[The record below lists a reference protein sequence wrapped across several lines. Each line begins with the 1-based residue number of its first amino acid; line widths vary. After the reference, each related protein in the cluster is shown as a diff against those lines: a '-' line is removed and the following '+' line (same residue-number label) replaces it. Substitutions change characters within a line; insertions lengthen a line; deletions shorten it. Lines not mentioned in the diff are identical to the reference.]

1 MNFTIN
7 RSAFISQLNNVL
19 RAISSKTTIPILTG
33 LKMVVNEDNIV
44 LTGSNSD
51 ITIESVIN
59 ANDADNDLTIEDTG
73 AIVLPARFFSDIV
86 KKLPD
91 KKVTIEVT
99 SGFQAD
105 ITSGSAKFQINGQ
118 DAENFP
124 HLPEIETNKSV
135 TLPNDIL
142 KEVIRQ
148 TVIAVS
154 KQESRPILAGVHM
167 TLKDGILTA
176 VATDSHRLAQRK
188 VVLENIDNG
197 IDFDVIIPGKSME
210 ELSGMISDVHE
221 DVQMQVT
228 ENQVLF
234 IFGNTHFYSRL
245 LEGNYPETSQLI
257 PQTADTTVELE
268 AGTFLSSIERASL
281 LSHESRNDVV
291 KLSLKPSE
299 NLVRISGD
307 SPDIGTVEEEVV
319 TSALDGNDLEISFNP
334 NYMKD
339 ALRSFGQATIKISFT
354 SPLRPF
360 TLVPT
365 EDQENF
371 VHLIT
376 PVRTFS
382 ERSYIS
388 FIKKRLQNVL
398 FCNLFSIWHRLNL
411 ISIASLYSDF

>member
-59 ANDADNDLTIEDTG
+59 ANDADNDLTIEATG

-167 TLKDGILTA
+167 TLKDGVLTA

-188 VVLENIDNG
+188 VVLENIDNN

-299 NLVRISGD
+299 SLVRISGD
-307 SPDIGTVEEEVV
+307 SPDIGTVEEKVV

-376 PVRTFS
+376 PVRTF
-382 ERSYIS
+382 
-388 FIKKRLQNVL
+388 
-398 FCNLFSIWHRLNL
+398 
-411 ISIASLYSDF
+411 

>member
-7 RSAFISQLNNVL
+7 RSAFISQLNNIL

-59 ANDADNDLTIEDTG
+59 ANDADNDLTIEETG

-167 TLKDGILTA
+167 TLKDGVLTA

-268 AGTFLSSIERASL
+268 AGAFLSSIERASL

-376 PVRTFS
+376 PVRTF
-382 ERSYIS
+382 
-388 FIKKRLQNVL
+388 
-398 FCNLFSIWHRLNL
+398 
-411 ISIASLYSDF
+411 

>member
-1 MNFTIN
+1 MKFTIN

-51 ITIESVIN
+51 ITIESVIS
-59 ANDADNDLTIEDTG
+59 ANNADNDLTIEDTG

-167 TLKDGILTA
+167 TLKDGVLTA

-188 VVLENIDNG
+188 VVLDNIDNS

-376 PVRTFS
+376 PVRTF
-382 ERSYIS
+382 
-388 FIKKRLQNVL
+388 
-398 FCNLFSIWHRLNL
+398 
-411 ISIASLYSDF
+411 

>member
-1 MNFTIN
+1 MKFTIN
-7 RSAFISQLNNVL
+7 RPAFISQLNNVL

-33 LKMVVNEDNIV
+33 LKMVVDKERIV

-51 ITIESVIN
+51 ITIESVID
-59 ANDADNDLTIEDTG
+59 ANNPDYDLTVEDPG
-73 AIVLPARFFSDIV
+73 AIVLPARFFSEIV

-91 KKVTIEVT
+91 KQVTIEVT

-105 ITSGSAKFQINGQ
+105 ITSGTAKFQINGQ

-124 HLPEIETNKSV
+124 HLPEVETDKTI
-135 TLPNDIL
+135 TLPNDVL
-142 KEVIRQ
+142 QEVIRQ

-154 KQESRPILAGVHM
+154 KQESRPILAGIHI
-167 TLKDGILTA
+167 TLNDGLLTA

-188 VVLENIDNG
+188 VALKDVDNG
-197 IDFDVIIPGKSME
+197 IDFDVIIPGKSMN
-210 ELSGMISDVHE
+210 ELSGMISDVDE
-221 DVQMQVT
+221 DVLVQVT
-228 ENQVLF
+228 ENQILF

-257 PQTADTTVELE
+257 PDTADTTVELD
-268 AGTFLSSIERASL
+268 AGSFLASIERASL

-291 KLSLKPSE
+291 KLTLKPSE
-299 NLVRISGD
+299 NLVRISSD
-307 SPDIGTVEEEVV
+307 SPDIGTVEEEVA
-319 TSALDGNDLEISFNP
+319 TTALDGNDLEISFNP

-339 ALRSFGQATIKISFT
+339 ALRSFGQTTVKISFT

-365 EDQENF
+365 EDGENF

-376 PVRTFS
+376 PVRTF
-382 ERSYIS
+382 
-388 FIKKRLQNVL
+388 
-398 FCNLFSIWHRLNL
+398 
-411 ISIASLYSDF
+411 

>member
-1 MNFTIN
+1 MKFTIN
-7 RSAFISQLNNVL
+7 RSAFINQLNNVL

-33 LKMVVNEDNIV
+33 LKMVVDKERIV

-59 ANDADNDLTIEDTG
+59 ADNPDYNLTVEDPG
-73 AIVLPARFFSDIV
+73 AVVLPARFFSEIV

-91 KKVTIEVT
+91 KQVTIEVT
-99 SGFQAD
+99 NGFQAD
-105 ITSGSAKFQINGQ
+105 ITSGTAKFQINGQ

-124 HLPEIETNKSV
+124 HLPEVETDKTI
-135 TLPNDIL
+135 TLPNDVL

-154 KQESRPILAGVHM
+154 KQESRPILAGIHI
-167 TLKDGILTA
+167 TLHDGLLTA

-188 VVLENIDNG
+188 VVLTDVDNG
-197 IDFDVIIPGKSME
+197 IDFDVIIPGKSMN
-210 ELSGMISDVHE
+210 ELSGMISDVDE
-221 DVQMQVT
+221 DVQVQVT
-228 ENQVLF
+228 ENQILF

-257 PQTADTTVELE
+257 PDTADTTVELD
-268 AGTFLSSIERASL
+268 AGSFLASIERASL

-291 KLSLKPSE
+291 KLTLKPSE
-299 NLVRISGD
+299 NLVRISSD
-307 SPDIGTVEEEVV
+307 SPDIGTVEEEVA
-319 TSALDGNDLEISFNP
+319 TTELDGNDLEISFNP

-339 ALRSFGQATIKISFT
+339 ALRSFGQTTVKISFT

-365 EDQENF
+365 EDGENF

-376 PVRTFS
+376 PVRTF
-382 ERSYIS
+382 
-388 FIKKRLQNVL
+388 
-398 FCNLFSIWHRLNL
+398 
-411 ISIASLYSDF
+411 

>member
-1 MNFTIN
+1 MKFTIN
-7 RSAFISQLNNVL
+7 RPAFISQLNNVL

-33 LKMVVNEDNIV
+33 LKMVVDKERII

-51 ITIESVIN
+51 ITIESVID
-59 ANDADNDLTIEDTG
+59 ANNPDYDLTVEDPG
-73 AIVLPARFFSDIV
+73 AIVLPARFFSEIV

-91 KKVTIEVT
+91 KQVTIEVT

-105 ITSGSAKFQINGQ
+105 ITSGTAKFQINGQ

-124 HLPEIETNKSV
+124 HLPEVETDKTI
-135 TLPNDIL
+135 TLPNDVL
-142 KEVIRQ
+142 QEVIRQ

-154 KQESRPILAGVHM
+154 KQESRPILAGIHI
-167 TLKDGILTA
+167 TLHDGLLTA

-188 VVLENIDNG
+188 VALKDVDNG
-197 IDFDVIIPGKSME
+197 IDFDVIIPGKSMN
-210 ELSGMISDVHE
+210 ELSGMISDVDE
-221 DVQMQVT
+221 DVLVQVT
-228 ENQVLF
+228 ENQILF

-257 PQTADTTVELE
+257 PDTADTTVELD
-268 AGTFLSSIERASL
+268 AGSFLASIERASL

-291 KLSLKPSE
+291 KLTLKPSE
-299 NLVRISGD
+299 NLVRISSD
-307 SPDIGTVEEEVV
+307 SPDIGTVEEEVA
-319 TSALDGNDLEISFNP
+319 TTALDGNDLEISFNP

-339 ALRSFGQATIKISFT
+339 ALRSFGQTTVKISFT

-365 EDQENF
+365 EDGENF

-376 PVRTFS
+376 PVRTF
-382 ERSYIS
+382 
-388 FIKKRLQNVL
+388 
-398 FCNLFSIWHRLNL
+398 
-411 ISIASLYSDF
+411 

>member
-59 ANDADNDLTIEDTG
+59 ANDAENDLTIEATS

-167 TLKDGILTA
+167 TLKDGVLTA

-188 VVLENIDNG
+188 VVLENIDNS

-299 NLVRISGD
+299 SLVRISGD
-307 SPDIGTVEEEVV
+307 SPDIGTVEEKVV

-376 PVRTFS
+376 PVRTF
-382 ERSYIS
+382 
-388 FIKKRLQNVL
+388 
-398 FCNLFSIWHRLNL
+398 
-411 ISIASLYSDF
+411 

>member
-1 MNFTIN
+1 MKFTIN

-51 ITIESVIN
+51 ITIESVIS
-59 ANDADNDLTIEDTG
+59 ANNADNDLTIEDTG

-167 TLKDGILTA
+167 TLKDGVLTA

-188 VVLENIDNG
+188 VVLDNIDNG

-307 SPDIGTVEEEVV
+307 SPDIGTVEEDVV

-376 PVRTFS
+376 PVRTF
-382 ERSYIS
+382 
-388 FIKKRLQNVL
+388 
-398 FCNLFSIWHRLNL
+398 
-411 ISIASLYSDF
+411 

>member
-7 RSAFISQLNNVL
+7 RPAFISQLNNVL

-33 LKMVVNEDNIV
+33 LKMVVDQDKIT

-51 ITIESVIN
+51 ITIESVI
-59 ANDADNDLTIEDTG
+59 DASNEDYGLVVKEPG
-73 AIVLPARFFSDIV
+73 AIVLPARFFSEIV

-91 KKVTIEVT
+91 QQVTIEVT
-99 SGFQAD
+99 NSFQAE
-105 ITSGSAKFQINGQ
+105 ITSGTAKFQINGQ
-118 DAENFP
+118 DAGNFP
-124 HLPEIETNKSV
+124 HLPEIETENTI
-135 TLPNDIL
+135 TLANDVL

-154 KQESRPILAGVHM
+154 KQESRPILAGVHF
-167 TLKDGILTA
+167 TLQDGLLTA
-176 VATDSHRLAQRK
+176 VATDSHRLGQRK
-188 VVLENIDNG
+188 VALENVDSG
-197 IDFDVIIPGKSME
+197 INFDIIIPGKSLD
-210 ELSGMISDVHE
+210 ELSGMISDADEEVK
-221 DVQMQVT
+221 VQVS

-257 PQTADTTVELE
+257 PTTADTTMELE
-268 AGTFLSSIERASL
+268 AGTFLASIERASL

-291 KLSLKPSE
+291 KLTLQPAS
-299 NLVRISGD
+299 NRVQISSD
-307 SPDIGTVEEEVV
+307 SPDIGTVQEEVA
-319 TSALDGNDLEISFNP
+319 TTALDGQDLEISFNP

-365 EDQENF
+365 EDKENF

-376 PVRTFS
+376 PVRTF
-382 ERSYIS
+382 
-388 FIKKRLQNVL
+388 
-398 FCNLFSIWHRLNL
+398 
-411 ISIASLYSDF
+411 

>member
-59 ANDADNDLTIEDTG
+59 ANDADNDLTIEETG

-167 TLKDGILTA
+167 TLKDGVITA

-376 PVRTFS
+376 PVRTF
-382 ERSYIS
+382 
-388 FIKKRLQNVL
+388 
-398 FCNLFSIWHRLNL
+398 
-411 ISIASLYSDF
+411 

>member
-7 RSAFISQLNNVL
+7 RPAFISQLNNVL

-33 LKMVVNEDNIV
+33 LKMVVDQDKIT

-51 ITIESVIN
+51 ITIESVI
-59 ANDADNDLTIEDTG
+59 DASNEDYGLVVKEPG
-73 AIVLPARFFSDIV
+73 AIVLPARFFSEIV

-91 KKVTIEVT
+91 QQVTIEVT
-99 SGFQAD
+99 SGFQAE
-105 ITSGSAKFQINGQ
+105 ITSGTAKFQINGQ
-118 DAENFP
+118 DAGNFP
-124 HLPEIETNKSV
+124 HLPEIETENTI
-135 TLPNDIL
+135 TLANDVL

-154 KQESRPILAGVHM
+154 KQESRPILAGVHF
-167 TLKDGILTA
+167 TLQDGLLTA
-176 VATDSHRLAQRK
+176 VATDSHRLGQRK
-188 VVLENIDNG
+188 VALENVDSG
-197 IDFDVIIPGKSME
+197 INFDIIIPGKSLD
-210 ELSGMISDVHE
+210 ELSGMISDADEEVK
-221 DVQMQVT
+221 VQVS

-257 PQTADTTVELE
+257 PTTADTTMELE
-268 AGTFLSSIERASL
+268 AGTFLASIERASL

-291 KLSLKPSE
+291 KLTLQPAS
-299 NLVRISGD
+299 NRVQISSD
-307 SPDIGTVEEEVV
+307 SPDIGTVQEEVA
-319 TSALDGNDLEISFNP
+319 TTALDGQDLEISFNP

-365 EDQENF
+365 EDKENF

-376 PVRTFS
+376 PVRTF
-382 ERSYIS
+382 
-388 FIKKRLQNVL
+388 
-398 FCNLFSIWHRLNL
+398 
-411 ISIASLYSDF
+411 

>member
-51 ITIESVIN
+51 ITIESVIS

-105 ITSGSAKFQINGQ
+105 ITSGSAKFQIIGQ

-167 TLKDGILTA
+167 TLKDGVLTA

-245 LEGNYPETSQLI
+245 LEGNYPETNQLI
-257 PQTADTTVELE
+257 PQTADTTVELD
-268 AGTFLSSIERASL
+268 AGTFLASIERASL

-307 SPDIGTVEEEVV
+307 SPDIGTVEEEVG

-376 PVRTFS
+376 PVRTF
-382 ERSYIS
+382 
-388 FIKKRLQNVL
+388 
-398 FCNLFSIWHRLNL
+398 
-411 ISIASLYSDF
+411 

>member
-59 ANDADNDLTIEDTG
+59 ANDADNDLTIEETG

-154 KQESRPILAGVHM
+154 RQESRPILAGVHM
-167 TLKDGILTA
+167 TLKDGVLTA

-268 AGTFLSSIERASL
+268 AGAFLSSIERASL

-376 PVRTFS
+376 PVRTF
-382 ERSYIS
+382 
-388 FIKKRLQNVL
+388 
-398 FCNLFSIWHRLNL
+398 
-411 ISIASLYSDF
+411 

>member
-1 MNFTIN
+1 MKFTIN
-7 RSAFISQLNNVL
+7 RPAFISQLNNVL

-33 LKMVVNEDNIV
+33 LKMVVDKERIV

-51 ITIESVIN
+51 ITIESVI
-59 ANDADNDLTIEDTG
+59 DASNPDYDLTVEDPG
-73 AIVLPARFFSDIV
+73 AIVLPARFFSVIV

-91 KKVTIEVT
+91 KQVTIEVT

-105 ITSGSAKFQINGQ
+105 ITSGTAKFQINGQ

-124 HLPEIETNKSV
+124 HLPEVETDKTI
-135 TLPNDIL
+135 TLPNDVL

-154 KQESRPILAGVHM
+154 KQESRPILAGIHI
-167 TLKDGILTA
+167 TLHDGLLTA

-188 VVLENIDNG
+188 VALNDVDNG
-197 IDFDVIIPGKSME
+197 IDFDVIIPGKSMN
-210 ELSGMISDVHE
+210 ELSGMISDVDE
-221 DVQMQVT
+221 DVQVQVT
-228 ENQVLF
+228 ENQILF

-257 PQTADTTVELE
+257 PKTADTTVELD
-268 AGTFLSSIERASL
+268 AGSFLASIERASL

-291 KLSLKPSE
+291 KLTLKPSE
-299 NLVRISGD
+299 NLVRISSD
-307 SPDIGTVEEEVV
+307 SPDIGTVEEEVAT
-319 TSALDGNDLEISFNP
+319 TSLDGNDLEISFNP

-339 ALRSFGQATIKISFT
+339 ALRSFGQTTVKISFT

-365 EDQENF
+365 EDGENF

-376 PVRTFS
+376 PVRTF
-382 ERSYIS
+382 
-388 FIKKRLQNVL
+388 
-398 FCNLFSIWHRLNL
+398 
-411 ISIASLYSDF
+411 

>member
-59 ANDADNDLTIEDTG
+59 ANDADNDLTIEETG

-86 KKLPD
+86 KKLPN

-167 TLKDGILTA
+167 TLKDGVLTA

-268 AGTFLSSIERASL
+268 AGAFLSSIERASL

-376 PVRTFS
+376 PVRTF
-382 ERSYIS
+382 
-388 FIKKRLQNVL
+388 
-398 FCNLFSIWHRLNL
+398 
-411 ISIASLYSDF
+411 

>member
-319 TSALDGNDLEISFNP
+319 TSALNGNDLEISFNP

-376 PVRTFS
+376 PVRTF
-382 ERSYIS
+382 
-388 FIKKRLQNVL
+388 
-398 FCNLFSIWHRLNL
+398 
-411 ISIASLYSDF
+411 

>member
-59 ANDADNDLTIEDTG
+59 ANDADNDLTIEVTG

-167 TLKDGILTA
+167 TLKDGVLTA

-188 VVLENIDNG
+188 VVLENIDNS

-299 NLVRISGD
+299 SLVRISGD
-307 SPDIGTVEEEVV
+307 SPDIGTVEEKVV

-376 PVRTFS
+376 PVRTF
-382 ERSYIS
+382 
-388 FIKKRLQNVL
+388 
-398 FCNLFSIWHRLNL
+398 
-411 ISIASLYSDF
+411 

>member
-59 ANDADNDLTIEDTG
+59 ANDADNDLTIEETG

-167 TLKDGILTA
+167 TLKDGVLTA

-299 NLVRISGD
+299 KLVRISGD

-376 PVRTFS
+376 PVRTF
-382 ERSYIS
+382 
-388 FIKKRLQNVL
+388 
-398 FCNLFSIWHRLNL
+398 
-411 ISIASLYSDF
+411 

>member
-1 MNFTIN
+1 MKFTIN
-7 RSAFISQLNNVL
+7 RPAFISQLNNVL

-33 LKMVVNEDNIV
+33 LKMVVDKERII

-51 ITIESVIN
+51 ITIESVID
-59 ANDADNDLTIEDTG
+59 ANNPDYDLTVEDPG
-73 AIVLPARFFSDIV
+73 AIVLPARFFSEIV

-91 KKVTIEVT
+91 KQVTIEVT

-105 ITSGSAKFQINGQ
+105 ITSGTAKFQINGQ

-124 HLPEIETNKSV
+124 HLPEVETDKTI
-135 TLPNDIL
+135 TLPNDVL
-142 KEVIRQ
+142 QEVIRQ

-154 KQESRPILAGVHM
+154 KQESRPILAGIHI
-167 TLKDGILTA
+167 TLHDGLLTA

-188 VVLENIDNG
+188 VALKDVDNG
-197 IDFDVIIPGKSME
+197 IDFDVIIPGKSMN
-210 ELSGMISDVHE
+210 ELSGMISDVDE
-221 DVQMQVT
+221 DVLVQVT
-228 ENQVLF
+228 ENQILF

-257 PQTADTTVELE
+257 PDMADTTVELD
-268 AGTFLSSIERASL
+268 AGSFLASIERASL

-291 KLSLKPSE
+291 KLTLKPSE
-299 NLVRISGD
+299 NLVRISSD
-307 SPDIGTVEEEVV
+307 SPDIGTVEEEVA
-319 TSALDGNDLEISFNP
+319 TTALGGNDLEISFNP

-339 ALRSFGQATIKISFT
+339 ALRSFGQTTVKISFT

-365 EDQENF
+365 EDGENF

-376 PVRTFS
+376 PVRTF
-382 ERSYIS
+382 
-388 FIKKRLQNVL
+388 
-398 FCNLFSIWHRLNL
+398 
-411 ISIASLYSDF
+411 

>member
-7 RSAFISQLNNVL
+7 RSAFISQLNNIL

-59 ANDADNDLTIEDTG
+59 ANDAENDLTIEATG

-167 TLKDGILTA
+167 TLKDGVLTA

-188 VVLENIDNG
+188 VVLENIDNS

-299 NLVRISGD
+299 SLVRISGD
-307 SPDIGTVEEEVV
+307 SPDIGTVEEKVV

-376 PVRTFS
+376 PVRTF
-382 ERSYIS
+382 
-388 FIKKRLQNVL
+388 
-398 FCNLFSIWHRLNL
+398 
-411 ISIASLYSDF
+411 

>member
-59 ANDADNDLTIEDTG
+59 ANDAENDLIIETTG

-167 TLKDGILTA
+167 TLKDGVLTA

-188 VVLENIDNG
+188 VVLENIDNS

-299 NLVRISGD
+299 SLVRISGD
-307 SPDIGTVEEEVV
+307 SPDIGTVEEKVV

-376 PVRTFS
+376 PVRTF
-382 ERSYIS
+382 
-388 FIKKRLQNVL
+388 
-398 FCNLFSIWHRLNL
+398 
-411 ISIASLYSDF
+411 

>member
-1 MNFTIN
+1 MKFTIN

-33 LKMVVNEDNIV
+33 LKMVIDKEQII

-51 ITIESVIN
+51 ITIESVIK
-59 ANDADNDLTIEDTG
+59 ASDASYGLTINEPG
-73 AIVLPARFFSDIV
+73 AIVLPPRFFSEII

-91 KKVTIEVT
+91 KQVTIEVT
-99 SGFQAD
+99 DGFRAD
-105 ITSGSAKFQINGQ
+105 ITSGTAKFQINGQ

-124 HLPEIETNKSV
+124 HLPEVETDKTVS
-135 TLPNDIL
+135 LPNDIL

-154 KQESRPILAGVHM
+154 KQESRPILAGIHI
-167 TLKDGILTA
+167 TLHNGLLTA

-188 VVLENIDNG
+188 VQLSDVDNG
-197 IDFDVIIPGKSME
+197 IDFDVIIPGKSMN
-210 ELSGMISDVHE
+210 ELSGMISDNDD
-221 DVQMQVT
+221 DVKVQVT
-228 ENQVLF
+228 ENQILF

-257 PQTADTTVELE
+257 PTTADTTVELD
-268 AGTFLSSIERASL
+268 AGTFLASIERASL

-291 KLSLKPSE
+291 KLTLKPSE
-299 NLVRISGD
+299 NRVQISSD
-307 SPDIGTVEEEVV
+307 SPDIGTVEEEVA
-319 TSALDGNDLEISFNP
+319 TTALDGADLEISFNP

-339 ALRSFGQATIKISFT
+339 ALRSFGQSTIKISFT

-365 EDQENF
+365 ENQENF

-376 PVRTFS
+376 PVRTF
-382 ERSYIS
+382 
-388 FIKKRLQNVL
+388 
-398 FCNLFSIWHRLNL
+398 
-411 ISIASLYSDF
+411 

>member
-33 LKMVVNEDNIV
+33 LKLVINEDNIV

-59 ANDADNDLTIEDTG
+59 ANDAENDLTIEATG

-167 TLKDGILTA
+167 TLKDGVLTA

-188 VVLENIDNG
+188 VVLENIDNS

-299 NLVRISGD
+299 SLVRISGD
-307 SPDIGTVEEEVV
+307 SPDIGTVEEKVV

-376 PVRTFS
+376 PVRTF
-382 ERSYIS
+382 
-388 FIKKRLQNVL
+388 
-398 FCNLFSIWHRLNL
+398 
-411 ISIASLYSDF
+411 

>member
-1 MNFTIN
+1 MKFTIN
-7 RSAFISQLNNVL
+7 RPAFISQLNNVL

-33 LKMVVNEDNIV
+33 LKVVVDKERIV

-51 ITIESVIN
+51 ITIESVID
-59 ANDADNDLTIEDTG
+59 ANNPDYDLIVEDPG
-73 AIVLPARFFSDIV
+73 AIVLPARFFSEIV

-91 KKVTIEVT
+91 KQVTIEVT

-105 ITSGSAKFQINGQ
+105 ITSGTAKFQINGQ

-124 HLPEIETNKSV
+124 HLPEVETDKTI
-135 TLPNDIL
+135 TLPNDVL
-142 KEVIRQ
+142 QEVIRQ

-154 KQESRPILAGVHM
+154 KQESRPILAGIHI
-167 TLKDGILTA
+167 TLHDGLLTA

-188 VVLENIDNG
+188 VALKDVDND
-197 IDFDVIIPGKSME
+197 IDFDVIIPGKSMN
-210 ELSGMISDVHE
+210 ELSGMISDVDE
-221 DVQMQVT
+221 DVLVQVT
-228 ENQVLF
+228 ENQILF

-257 PQTADTTVELE
+257 PDTADTTVELD
-268 AGTFLSSIERASL
+268 AGSFLSSIERASL

-291 KLSLKPSE
+291 KLTLKPSE
-299 NLVRISGD
+299 NLVRISSD
-307 SPDIGTVEEEVV
+307 SPDIGTVEEEVA
-319 TSALDGNDLEISFNP
+319 TTALDGNDLEISFNP

-339 ALRSFGQATIKISFT
+339 ALRSFGQTTVKISFT

-365 EDQENF
+365 EDGENF

-376 PVRTFS
+376 PVRTF
-382 ERSYIS
+382 
-388 FIKKRLQNVL
+388 
-398 FCNLFSIWHRLNL
+398 
-411 ISIASLYSDF
+411 

>member
-1 MNFTIN
+1 MKFTIN
-7 RSAFISQLNNVL
+7 RPAFISQLNNVL

-33 LKMVVNEDNIV
+33 LKMVVDKERII

-51 ITIESVIN
+51 ITIESVIE
-59 ANDADNDLTIEDTG
+59 ASDTDYDLNVEDPG
-73 AIVLPARFFSDIV
+73 AIVLPARFFSEIV

-91 KKVTIEVT
+91 KQVTIEVT

-105 ITSGSAKFQINGQ
+105 ITSGTAKFQINGQ

-124 HLPEIETNKSV
+124 HLPEVETNKTI
-135 TLPNDIL
+135 TLPNDVL

-154 KQESRPILAGVHM
+154 KQESRPILAGIHI
-167 TLKDGILTA
+167 TLHDGLLTA

-188 VVLENIDNG
+188 VTLNDVDNG
-197 IDFDVIIPGKSME
+197 IDFDVIIPGKSMN
-210 ELSGMISDVHE
+210 ELSGMISDVDE
-221 DVQMQVT
+221 DVQVQVT
-228 ENQVLF
+228 ENQILF

-257 PQTADTTVELE
+257 PDTADTTVELD
-268 AGTFLSSIERASL
+268 AGTFLASIERASL

-291 KLSLKPSE
+291 KLTLKPDE
-299 NLVRISGD
+299 NLVRISSD
-307 SPDIGTVEEEVV
+307 SPDIGTVEEEVAT
-319 TSALDGNDLEISFNP
+319 TSLDGNDLEISFNP

-339 ALRSFGQATIKISFT
+339 ALRSFGQTTVKIAFT
-354 SPLRPF
+354 SALRPF

-365 EDQENF
+365 EDGENF

-376 PVRTFS
+376 PVRTF
-382 ERSYIS
+382 
-388 FIKKRLQNVL
+388 
-398 FCNLFSIWHRLNL
+398 
-411 ISIASLYSDF
+411 

>member
-33 LKMVVNEDNIV
+33 LKMVVNEDNIM

-51 ITIESVIN
+51 ITIESVIS
-59 ANDADNDLTIEDTG
+59 ANDTNNDLTIEDTG

-167 TLKDGILTA
+167 TLKDGVLTA

-188 VVLENIDNG
+188 VILENIDNG

-376 PVRTFS
+376 PVRTF
-382 ERSYIS
+382 
-388 FIKKRLQNVL
+388 
-398 FCNLFSIWHRLNL
+398 
-411 ISIASLYSDF
+411 

>member
-59 ANDADNDLTIEDTG
+59 ANDADNDLTIEETG

-167 TLKDGILTA
+167 MLKDGVLTA

-257 PQTADTTVELE
+257 PQTADTTFELE

-376 PVRTFS
+376 PVRTF
-382 ERSYIS
+382 
-388 FIKKRLQNVL
+388 
-398 FCNLFSIWHRLNL
+398 
-411 ISIASLYSDF
+411 

>member
-1 MNFTIN
+1 MKFTIN
-7 RSAFISQLNNVL
+7 RPAFISQLNNVL

-33 LKMVVNEDNIV
+33 LKMVVDKERII

-51 ITIESVIN
+51 ITIESVIE
-59 ANDADNDLTIEDTG
+59 ASDTDYDLTVEDPG
-73 AIVLPARFFSDIV
+73 AIVLPARFFSEIV

-91 KKVTIEVT
+91 KQVTIEVT

-105 ITSGSAKFQINGQ
+105 ITSGTAKFQINGQ

-124 HLPEIETNKSV
+124 HLPEVETNKTI
-135 TLPNDIL
+135 TLPNDVL

-154 KQESRPILAGVHM
+154 KQESRPILAGIHI
-167 TLKDGILTA
+167 TLHDGLLTA

-188 VVLENIDNG
+188 VTLNDVDNG
-197 IDFDVIIPGKSME
+197 IDFDVIIPGKSMN
-210 ELSGMISDVHE
+210 ELSGMISDVDE
-221 DVQMQVT
+221 DVQVQVT
-228 ENQVLF
+228 ENQILF

-257 PQTADTTVELE
+257 PDTADTTVELD
-268 AGTFLSSIERASL
+268 AGTFLASIERASL

-291 KLSLKPSE
+291 KLTLKPDE
-299 NLVRISGD
+299 NLVRISSD
-307 SPDIGTVEEEVV
+307 SPDIGTVEEEVAT
-319 TSALDGNDLEISFNP
+319 TSLDGNDLEISFNP

-339 ALRSFGQATIKISFT
+339 ALRSFGQTTVKIAFT
-354 SPLRPF
+354 SALRPF

-365 EDQENF
+365 EDGENF

-376 PVRTFS
+376 PVRTF
-382 ERSYIS
+382 
-388 FIKKRLQNVL
+388 
-398 FCNLFSIWHRLNL
+398 
-411 ISIASLYSDF
+411 